1 MILLINKAK
10 IFQFD
15 KFLIFNF
22 LIFLLRVIEC
32 KGPTNT
38 RVYTVAV
45 YFQGK
50 RLAKAS
56 GHSIQEAE
64 MNSAKEA
71 LEKSQGNNYV
81 YKIFFSLYFIKLFHC
96 FRSISS
102 IGSSKAS
109 NSKKYENAELAACKI
124 KK

>member
-1 MILLINKAK
+1 MMLVARKKYLC
-10 IFQFD
+10 
-15 KFLIFNF
+15 FLIYCLFF
-22 LIFLLRVIEC
+22 RVIEC

-71 LEKSQGNNYV
+71 LEKSQGTKDNRTIIV
-81 YKIFFSLYFIKLFHC
+81 Y
-96 FRSISS
+96 
-102 IGSSKAS
+102 
-109 NSKKYENAELAACKI
+109 E
-124 KK
+124 

>member
-1 MILLINKAK
+1 MGLI
-10 IFQFD
+10 IFPTLIS
-15 KFLIFNF
+15 FLFFN
-22 LIFLLRVIEC
+22 RVIEC

-71 LEKSQGNNYV
+71 LEKSQG
-81 YKIFFSLYFIKLFHC
+81 STRIK
-96 FRSISS
+96 
-102 IGSSKAS
+102 
-109 NSKKYENAELAACKI
+109 
-124 KK
+124 

>member
-1 MILLINKAK
+1 MFTSERICVCKKYFHNLVR
-10 IFQFD
+10 
-15 KFLIFNF
+15 FLSFH
-22 LIFLLRVIEC
+22 RVIEC

-71 LEKSQGNNYV
+71 LEKSQGM
-81 YKIFFSLYFIKLFHC
+81 LYTLYIH
-96 FRSISS
+96 I
-102 IGSSKAS
+102 
-109 NSKKYENAELAACKI
+109 
-124 KK
+124 

>member
-1 MILLINKAK
+1 MYVFAK
-10 IFQFD
+10 N
-15 KFLIFNF
+15 IFN
-22 LIFLLRVIEC
+22 LIRFHSFRVIEC

-71 LEKSQGNNYV
+71 LEKSQGMLCT
-81 YKIFFSLYFIKLFHC
+81 YKMIK
-96 FRSISS
+96 
-102 IGSSKAS
+102 
-109 NSKKYENAELAACKI
+109 
-124 KK
+124 

>member
-1 MILLINKAK
+1 M
-10 IFQFD
+10 
-15 KFLIFNF
+15 
-22 LIFLLRVIEC
+22 IEC

-71 LEKSQGNNYV
+71 LEKSQG
-81 YKIFFSLYFIKLFHC
+81 SKLN
-96 FRSISS
+96 I
-102 IGSSKAS
+102 
-109 NSKKYENAELAACKI
+109 
-124 KK
+124 

>member
-1 MILLINKAK
+1 MVY
-10 IFQFD
+10 FF
-15 KFLIFNF
+15 F
-22 LIFLLRVIEC
+22 RVIEC

-50 RLAKAS
+50 RLATAS

-71 LEKSQGNNYV
+71 LEKSQGYYV
-81 YKIFFSLYFIKLFHC
+81 HKNDKII
-96 FRSISS
+96 I
-102 IGSSKAS
+102 IIQD
-109 NSKKYENAELAACKI
+109 KKS
-124 KK
+124 

>member
-1 MILLINKAK
+1 MSLNMFIYIIMKKNW
-10 IFQFD
+10 
-15 KFLIFNF
+15 FNF
-22 LIFLLRVIEC
+22 LSRVIEC

-71 LEKSQGNNYV
+71 LEKSQG
-81 YKIFFSLYFIKLFHC
+81 IKLN
-96 FRSISS
+96 I
-102 IGSSKAS
+102 
-109 NSKKYENAELAACKI
+109 
-124 KK
+124 

>member
-1 MILLINKAK
+1 L
-10 IFQFD
+10 
-15 KFLIFNF
+15 KFVVLYF
-22 LIFLLRVIEC
+22 RVIEC

-71 LEKSQGNNYV
+71 LEKSQGIINV
-81 YKIFFSLYFIKLFHC
+81 FKKLTL
-96 FRSISS
+96 
-102 IGSSKAS
+102 KT
-109 NSKKYENAELAACKI
+109 K
-124 KK
+124 

>member
-1 MILLINKAK
+1 M
-10 IFQFD
+10 
-15 KFLIFNF
+15 
-22 LIFLLRVIEC
+22 IEC

-71 LEKSQGNNYV
+71 LEKSQGISYIIV
-81 YKIFFSLYFIKLFHC
+81 TKIRKCNFYFTNSFYR
-96 FRSISS
+96 FVST
-102 IGSSKAS
+102 IGSSKTC
-109 NSKKYENAELAACKI
+109 NSKKHENATVAKQTQDKRKVYETYG
-124 KK
+124 

>member
-1 MILLINKAK
+1 MVASQTFLYTSKSLNTSKKNTSLLSWFNLSF
-10 IFQFD
+10 IF
-15 KFLIFNF
+15 
-22 LIFLLRVIEC
+22 RVIEC

-71 LEKSQGNNYV
+71 LEKSQGTMHIQ
-81 YKIFFSLYFIKLFHC
+81 K
-96 FRSISS
+96 
-102 IGSSKAS
+102 
-109 NSKKYENAELAACKI
+109 
-124 KK
+124 

>member
-1 MILLINKAK
+1 MMFTHLKDVCVCKKYFHNLVR
-10 IFQFD
+10 
-15 KFLIFNF
+15 FLSF
-22 LIFLLRVIEC
+22 RVIEC

-71 LEKSQGNNYV
+71 LEKSQGMLCT
-81 YKIFFSLYFIKLFHC
+81 YKMIK
-96 FRSISS
+96 
-102 IGSSKAS
+102 
-109 NSKKYENAELAACKI
+109 
-124 KK
+124 

>member
-1 MILLINKAK
+1 MTFFNIINLIN
-10 IFQFD
+10 
-15 KFLIFNF
+15 
-22 LIFLLRVIEC
+22 LLNYVTFRVIEC

-71 LEKSQGNNYV
+71 LEKSQG
-81 YKIFFSLYFIKLFHC
+81 ILFFLHKQFSFNEVH
-96 FRSISS
+96 
-102 IGSSKAS
+102 
-109 NSKKYENAELAACKI
+109 KK
-124 KK
+124 

>member
-1 MILLINKAK
+1 MLFNVKNNGWWWTRHTSIQVNTNEYV
-10 IFQFD
+10 QF
-15 KFLIFNF
+15 KLIFFF
-22 LIFLLRVIEC
+22 LALIISDFLHRVIEC

-71 LEKSQGNNYV
+71 LEKSQGNEEIKNFV
-81 YKIFFSLYFIKLFHC
+81 YYEFIYPYK
-96 FRSISS
+96 SS
-102 IGSSKAS
+102 
-109 NSKKYENAELAACKI
+109 
-124 KK
+124 

>member
-1 MILLINKAK
+1 MEYFIY
-10 IFQFD
+10 
-15 KFLIFNF
+15 
-22 LIFLLRVIEC
+22 RVIEC

-71 LEKSQGNNYV
+71 LEKSQGTRTLFLIIRSYT
-81 YKIFFSLYFIKLFHC
+81 KGDFFFLQIYSHNWII
-96 FRSISS
+96 R
-102 IGSSKAS
+102 
-109 NSKKYENAELAACKI
+109 NA
-124 KK
+124 

>member
-1 MILLINKAK
+1 MIKCLQRNLTKSFFRNSYMAY
-10 IFQFD
+10 FF
-15 KFLIFNF
+15 F
-22 LIFLLRVIEC
+22 RVIEC

-50 RLAKAS
+50 RLATAS

-71 LEKSQGNNYV
+71 LEKSQG
-81 YKIFFSLYFIKLFHC
+81 ITC
-96 FRSISS
+96 T
-102 IGSSKAS
+102 
-109 NSKKYENAELAACKI
+109 
-124 KK
+124 

>member
-1 MILLINKAK
+1 MFVKEFFIILHG
-10 IFQFD
+10 FS
-15 KFLIFNF
+15 FLF
-22 LIFLLRVIEC
+22 RVIEC

-50 RLAKAS
+50 RLATAS

-71 LEKSQGNNYV
+71 R
-81 YKIFFSLYFIKLFHC
+81 KITRYLLHYYIILHV
-96 FRSISS
+96 
-102 IGSSKAS
+102 
-109 NSKKYENAELAACKI
+109 
-124 KK
+124 

>member
-1 MILLINKAK
+1 M
-10 IFQFD
+10 
-15 KFLIFNF
+15 
-22 LIFLLRVIEC
+22 IEC

-71 LEKSQGNNYV
+71 LEKSQGIKLKWNL
-81 YKIFFSLYFIKLFHC
+81 KIYILYFIIFI
-96 FRSISS
+96 FYRFVSTTR
-102 IGSSKAS
+102 SSKTG
-109 NSKKYENAELAACKI
+109 NSKEYENATMAN
-124 KK
+124 

>member
-1 MILLINKAK
+1 MLAKEYFHNLIQF
-10 IFQFD
+10 IFF
-15 KFLIFNF
+15 F
-22 LIFLLRVIEC
+22 RVIEC

-50 RLAKAS
+50 RLATAS

-71 LEKSQGNNYV
+71 LEKSQG
-81 YKIFFSLYFIKLFHC
+81 IL
-96 FRSISS
+96 
-102 IGSSKAS
+102 
-109 NSKKYENAELAACKI
+109 I
-124 KK
+124 KKLCFKFSIRNN

>member
-1 MILLINKAK
+1 MKILL
-10 IFQFD
+10 
-15 KFLIFNF
+15 NF
-22 LIFLLRVIEC
+22 RVIEC

-71 LEKSQGNNYV
+71 LEKSQGD
-81 YKIFFSLYFIKLFHC
+81 YK
-96 FRSISS
+96 
-102 IGSSKAS
+102 
-109 NSKKYENAELAACKI
+109 NSKILI
-124 KK
+124 ITV

>member
-1 MILLINKAK
+1 MSECVSIFSSFCLHPIIIIYNKSAL
-10 IFQFD
+10 FF
-15 KFLIFNF
+15 
-22 LIFLLRVIEC
+22 RVIEC

-64 MNSAKEA
+64 MNSAKVA
-71 LEKSQGNNYV
+71 LEKSQG
-81 YKIFFSLYFIKLFHC
+81 I
-96 FRSISS
+96 
-102 IGSSKAS
+102 
-109 NSKKYENAELAACKI
+109 
-124 KK
+124 

>member
-1 MILLINKAK
+1 MYTRIKRLEKNIIILYGL
-10 IFQFD
+10 FF
-15 KFLIFNF
+15 F
-22 LIFLLRVIEC
+22 RVIEC

-50 RLAKAS
+50 RLATAS

-71 LEKSQGNNYV
+71 LEKSQGITYV
-81 YKIFFSLYFIKLFHC
+81 IIIMKS
-96 FRSISS
+96 
-102 IGSSKAS
+102 
-109 NSKKYENAELAACKI
+109 E
-124 KK
+124 

>member
-1 MILLINKAK
+1 M
-10 IFQFD
+10 
-15 KFLIFNF
+15 
-22 LIFLLRVIEC
+22 IEC

-71 LEKSQGNNYV
+71 LEKSQGIKFSIQSNIRKCNFYFILF
-81 YKIFFSLYFIKLFHC
+81 IFFLQTYSHNWIIK
-96 FRSISS
+96 SV
-102 IGSSKAS
+102 
-109 NSKKYENAELAACKI
+109 
-124 KK
+124 